1 MWRCWDSRS
10 PRAIKGREP
19 GVCGRQVLRDARS
32 RGCEMTVSRR
42 ARRRERKGE
51 AGRGGDGA
59 FLLRVALRYL

>member
-1 MWRCWDSRS
+1 MQRCWDSRS
-10 PRAIKGREP
+10 PRGNK

-32 RGCEMTVSRR
+32 KGCEMTVSRR
-42 ARRRERKGE
+42 ARKRERKRE